1 MFVNQ
6 INIKKRTLTEWSAL
20 VLFLLPF
27 AYSFLTELLS
37 LPNVIKFISDF
48 LIFVSIVVIAYRSSK
63 EGILLLPKTSFALSM
78 IVVLFFLYVLAGY
91 VLNYQSVFYFLW
103 GVRNNFRFYL
113 AFFAFVLFIKEGDA
127 KKCLKLVD
135 YFFWLHAIVTLIQYF
150 GFGYNQDYL
159 GGLFGVTKGCN
170 GYVIVFI
177 SIVTAKAL
185 LSYMNGHEK
194 AVLCFSKC
202 AIALLL
208 SALAELKFFIVI
220 FVLILTLATI
230 VTRFSTRKFIIILF
244 SFLMISVA
252 YTILIMLFDH
262 FSNFLS
268 FDYLVNELFREN
280 YASSEDVGRFTSI
293 PIISERFLT
302 TFPERLLGMGIG
314 NCDTSAIS
322 IFNTAFY
329 DRYVDIHY
337 SVFSVSFLFL
347 ETGFIGLTIFI
358 SFFVVSL
365 TKAIK
370 ALKRKTGNLL
380 FNQMGLVMS
389 ILCFILMFYNSSLRT
404 EAGYMVYFVLALPF
418 IGMNN
423 SDSYAPA
430 AAVDIEIN

>member
-1 MFVNQ
+1 MNQ